1 MVAISAMVL
10 PGISGSTLLLIFGL
24 YFPITTAIREFLHMH
39 FEYFLPLCIFGFGVI
54 AGILLVIK
62 LIKLSLK
69 NFRSQTIYCIVGLMI
84 GSFYAIIMG
93 PTTLNVPKAPISI
106 DTFSLIF
113 FIIGG
118 LFIFGLEKLKS
129 IIEKNQK

>member
-1 MVAISAMVL
+1 
-10 PGISGSTLLLIFGL
+10 
-24 YFPITTAIREFLHMH
+24 
-39 FEYFLPLCIFGFGVI
+39 
-54 AGILLVIK
+54 
-62 LIKLSLK
+62 
-69 NFRSQTIYCIVGLMI
+69 MI

-93 PTTLNVPKAPISI
+93 PTTLNTPKAPISI